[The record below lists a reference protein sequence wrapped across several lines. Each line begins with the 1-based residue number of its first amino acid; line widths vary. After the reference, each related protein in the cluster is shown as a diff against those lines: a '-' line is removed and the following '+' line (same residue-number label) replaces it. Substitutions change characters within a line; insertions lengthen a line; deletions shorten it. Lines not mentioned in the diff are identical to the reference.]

1 MDKKIESGELDIID
15 LGAASVETKG
25 IPTGQNEAFLQ
36 VQLGGLSDD

>member
-1 MDKKIESGELDIID
+1 MDRNEELHDDDRTD